1 MKEPMLAASG
11 LEYVYGRWL
20 PNEQHQILVTIPFT
34 MGGGISA
41 YLQLMRMKNVILASI
56 TVPLGAQFAIGDSWA
71 SAQLTEVITQ
81 ILAVICFIGA
91 GNTMNDIKDIGID
104 KEAHPERPLA
114 AGLISLENAKK
125 FAYLLWIVSI
135 LFVIIG
141 AYLLHS
147 GGESPLELVTIYI
160 IAIALMIT
168 YDHGPALKN
177 TGLKGNVAISLMVGA
192 VILYGASSVGNLW
205 TELVWWTAGVV
216 FFANLA
222 REIIKDC
229 QDMEADQG
237 IRTTLPMSF
246 GLVKSRML
254 AYVVIMAAL
263 VCLYRPYCQGPFQFN
278 QLIYQTPAILMLITL
293 NRELAEGN
301 DYQAAS
307 KIRIAMLLGL
317 VGFIVPMQ
325 I

>member
-1 MKEPMLAASG
+1 MSAASG
-11 LEYVYGRWL
+11 LAYVYGRWPL
-20 PNEQHQILVTIPFT
+20 NEQHQILGTIPVT

-56 TVPLGAQFAIGDSWA
+56 TVPLGAQFAVGDSWA
-71 SAQLTEVITQ
+71 SDQLTEVITQ
-81 ILAVICFIGA
+81 ILAVIFFIGA
-91 GNTMNDIKDIGID
+91 GNTMNDIKDIAID

-114 AGLISLENAKK
+114 AELISLENAKK
-125 FAYLLWIVSI
+125 FAYVLWILSI
-135 LFVIIG
+135 SFVTIG

-160 IAIALMIT
+160 VAVALMIT
-168 YDHGPALKN
+168 YDHGPTLKN
-177 TGLKGNVAISLMVGA
+177 TGLKGNVAISIMVGA

-205 TELVWWTAGVV
+205 TDLVWWTAGVV

-237 IRTTLPMSF
+237 IRTTLPMSL

-254 AYVVIMAAL
+254 AYVVVMAAL
-263 VCLYRPYCQGPFQFN
+263 VCLYIPYWQGPFQFN
-278 QLIYQTPAILMLITL
+278 QLIFQTPAILMLITL